1 MKPHQVPVDYYTHG
15 VGCGQCQVVIA
26 DPHFDECNKVLSFEE
41 IRMLRSPTNLATNS
55 RLACCVRLTPNLN
68 EMICMVGHNRE
79 QSGEFFTGSD
89 PGAFWRIGI
98 TKIVK
103 QYNCK

>member
-1 MKPHQVPVDYYTHG
+1 MKPYQVPVDYYTHG

-41 IRMLRSPTNLATNS
+41 LRLLRNPTAMATNS

-79 QSGEFFTGSD
+79 QSGDIFTGSD
-89 PGAFWRIGI
+89 PNAF
-98 TKIVK
+98 
-103 QYNCK
+103 